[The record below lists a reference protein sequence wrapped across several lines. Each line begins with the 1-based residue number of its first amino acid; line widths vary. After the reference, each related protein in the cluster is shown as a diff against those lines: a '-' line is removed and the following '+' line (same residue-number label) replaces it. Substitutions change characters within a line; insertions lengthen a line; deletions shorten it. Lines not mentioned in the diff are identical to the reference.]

1 MFKLIAASPMLLLA
15 LVASADQRILL
26 DSHLASDFVPV
37 TITAPTSNGFW
48 ALGSSDGLTTLAR
61 YDASGVPQ
69 ILRYPDMQSMSYAQS
84 FTLVPKADGGV
95 MSTDIEDVGSGGSQ
109 TCAFRSFDP
118 SGNYLWTSDLAQ
130 SGGVM
135 VGPAICSNVYPDGA
149 GNIWL
154 YPAGVNEQYLIAANQ
169 DGTSGPQF
177 ARPDVF
183 STRAAPDPTAEGIY
197 IAGATGTDSSSA
209 LATVWKFTSQGQ
221 QWAVSAP
228 ATDQGSVLHDVVVA
242 ADGSIWAFGSHG
254 TLLYGMHVTA
264 NGTLLWSG
272 SFSTSQNP
280 SDVRVVARADGGVS
294 TLHWDTTAV
303 APEVSTFSSA
313 GSQLWHVASGLSL
326 TSDQTLSQLNL
337 VAAADGDVVAAVMY
351 LQSGALYL
359 QQARLDDAGSVL
371 FKNPPQAQPPRP
383 YRNSFSLVMYPDDSS
398 LTAAGSFEHL
408 ARNGVASTAPM
419 TSAITRSTSLDAS
432 GLLGPDGSAYTV
444 AINADSKLLGVSAYS
459 NAGALRW
466 HAVIPSSWS
475 EGGLQGFAQLL
486 LRSSD
491 VCVAT
496 DLDGS
501 EIVQCFALVDGT
513 PTVNQILGPAP
524 PQGGDTQGKVTSSGE
539 IVLLYIAADGT
550 THHVLI
556 DASGSLLHNV
566 APLMSG
572 EAWLSS
578 SQNSAGDTVIVT
590 SSTTLLK
597 LAADG
602 SRTYSVPIDAPVR
615 SATLSNDGTAFL
627 VQSGSPPTLERV
639 DASGNRLWQSTMPTG
654 PYAQITSMRFTAN
667 ELYCTVIGTNIIY
680 GGGDLHPEMQ
690 GLIEKIALAD
700 GAIQWATPISYLF
713 GNNPRLVVSP
723 DEQDVLL
730 FSGWL
735 TQTQIR
741 DYGTSD
747 GTLLGGK
754 FDPCG
759 VDLCGLFDAIQA
771 PDGTL
776 RMLHDTTDYVSG
788 SQFQMTIMQK
798 EFDKIFADGFGN

>member
-1 MFKLIAASPMLLLA
+1 
-15 LVASADQRILL
+15 
-26 DSHLASDFVPV
+26 
-37 TITAPTSNGFW
+37 
-48 ALGSSDGLTTLAR
+48 
-61 YDASGVPQ
+61 
-69 ILRYPDMQSMSYAQS
+69 
-84 FTLVPKADGGV
+84 
-95 MSTDIEDVGSGGSQ
+95 
-109 TCAFRSFDP
+109 
-118 SGNYLWTSDLAQ
+118 
-130 SGGVM
+130 
-135 VGPAICSNVYPDGA
+135 
-149 GNIWL
+149 
-154 YPAGVNEQYLIAANQ
+154 
-169 DGTSGPQF
+169 
-177 ARPDVF
+177 
-183 STRAAPDPTAEGIY
+183 
-197 IAGATGTDSSSA
+197 
-209 LATVWKFTSQGQ
+209 
-221 QWAVSAP
+221 
-228 ATDQGSVLHDVVVA
+228 
-242 ADGSIWAFGSHG
+242 
-254 TLLYGMHVTA
+254 
-264 NGTLLWSG
+264 
-272 SFSTSQNP
+272 
-280 SDVRVVARADGGVS
+280 
-294 TLHWDTTAV
+294 
-303 APEVSTFSSA
+303 
-313 GSQLWHVASGLSL
+313 
-326 TSDQTLSQLNL
+326 
-337 VAAADGDVVAAVMY
+337 
-351 LQSGALYL
+351 
-359 QQARLDDAGSVL
+359 
-371 FKNPPQAQPPRP
+371 
-383 YRNSFSLVMYPDDSS
+383 
-398 LTAAGSFEHL
+398 
-408 ARNGVASTAPM
+408 
-419 TSAITRSTSLDAS
+419 
-432 GLLGPDGSAYTV
+432 
-444 AINADSKLLGVSAYS
+444 
-459 NAGALRW
+459 
-466 HAVIPSSWS
+466 
-475 EGGLQGFAQLL
+475 
-486 LRSSD
+486 
-491 VCVAT
+491 
-496 DLDGS
+496 
-501 EIVQCFALVDGT
+501 
-513 PTVNQILGPAP
+513 
-524 PQGGDTQGKVTSSGE
+524 
-539 IVLLYIAADGT
+539 
-550 THHVLI
+550 
-556 DASGSLLHNV
+556 
-566 APLMSG
+566 MSG